1 MQTLWPTTGAHVGGA
16 IQIVGG
22 HAGNTVVR
30 AHTLG
35 AASRTRRAAPVN
47 VEIILN
53 SAVGALSGSGAFD
66 AIVRTLRLSTG
77 ESEDE

>member
-1 MQTLWPTTGAHVGGA
+1 MQTLWPTAGAHVGGA

-30 AHTLG
+30 DTLG

-53 SAVGALSGSGAFD
+53 GAVGALSGSGAFD